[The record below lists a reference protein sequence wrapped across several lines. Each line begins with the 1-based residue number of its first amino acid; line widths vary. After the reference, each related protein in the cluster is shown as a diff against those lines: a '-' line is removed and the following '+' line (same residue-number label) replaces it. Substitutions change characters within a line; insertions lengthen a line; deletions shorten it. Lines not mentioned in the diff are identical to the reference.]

1 MSSWPAAKETRR
13 HPSVRT
19 CGLELMLVATPY
31 RGIIVVAL
39 VTVVIWACGLLGVF
53 GHAPGWLYD
62 QFMRTTAL
70 ATAGP
75 PQVLVVEVG
84 TQEAPLDESRWIRLL
99 EILEGLGAR
108 QVVFMNVPD
117 GVGSA
122 FFDRVQQSGK
132 IVIGRT
138 ARRQYFDVDDLT
150 LESWPTALEEAQVPY
165 GVVTLPRAELGIYR
179 AGQDGVQVGED
190 WLPTL
195 AVAAAKA
202 AGVPESALPNM
213 AYLINF
219 NAGRDGL
226 PRVSAARVLANGLI
240 PELVAGRSV
249 LIGMAPARNSPGMHA
264 PNTYD
269 AEPLS
274 FLEFQGFALDT
285 LLGEKPIRTLGPL
298 SILAL
303 LLLTASVSL
312 FIYQWLNVRPGGWF
326 TLGALLVYWA
336 CAWLLLRYVWIW
348 APVFELSLTQLLLYM
363 LVARLKLTLNEH
375 ALRKL
380 IIASSSRFHG
390 HANPASF
397 YDAPEHWTHVITLVD
412 QALQLTRL
420 IFLEKLEGDHR
431 VREVK
436 ALNCS
441 VDDIS
446 ERRRDYERT
455 PYSTA
460 IAEGGPI
467 RLQKSYLTAL
477 EGRDEEQYLVPLTF
491 AGEVLGFWA
500 FGAAPQTVRTT
511 KRFRETVHVF
521 ANQISEMLYHR
532 RRWREQQE
540 TRAQVLRRFLR
551 LEGGNL
557 AYPQVRRFL
566 ELAQRRVTGMAAV
579 FNGLDTAAIVYDL
592 FGQVLHLNRRM
603 EEFMRTTN
611 LPGYELTS
619 LDLLT
624 RITGIDRPRARE
636 LLRDVILENGQFRLP
651 VSGLQ
656 GPDGNFLVGV
666 RAVSC
671 ADSPDGETDRSA
683 PFEIFGLLFELIDVG
698 QLQGMHALKEAF
710 VERLGSRLRQELAAI
725 VLGSDLVQ
733 EHAVAAQDKERAA
746 QILQDKVSDTV
757 ELFAKARRYM
767 QVKVD
772 GPGLGLYPVDATEAV
787 VSAVRALSEQAQ
799 DRGIRFSA
807 ELPEFASLVRAQ
819 PLDLAKLMYALL
831 ETLVNDAAENSAIEI
846 DVEEREGC
854 VMYQFRN
861 TGFGVPNDRFQTYL
875 FGTSD
880 TVAQEF
886 RTLHDAIKPVG
897 DWEGRIAA
905 SSGVGTGMAFN
916 VELRVA
922 I

>member
-1 MSSWPAAKETRR
+1 MF
-13 HPSVRT
+13 
-19 CGLELMLVATPY
+19 VATPY
-31 RGIIVVAL
+31 RGILIVAL
-39 VTVVIWACGLLGVF
+39 VTVVTWAGSLVGVF
-53 GHAPGWLYD
+53 GHAQGWLYD
-62 QFMRTTAL
+62 QFAGTTL
-70 ATAGP
+70 LGKKGLP
-75 PQVLVVEVG
+75 KVVVVEV
-84 TQEAPLDESRWIRLL
+84 EAQDEQLDESRWIRLL
-99 EILEGLGAR
+99 EILETLGAG
-108 QVVFMNVPD
+108 QLVFMNTPD
-117 GVGSA
+117 TAGSA
-122 FFDRVQQSGK
+122 FFERV
-132 IVIGRT
+132 
-138 ARRQYFDVDDLT
+138 RQYDNVVVGRAAGRQEFDAGDVT
-150 LESWPTALEEAQVPY
+150 LEGRPAALDAAGIPS
-165 GVVTLPRAELGIYR
+165 GVVMLPTAELGIYR
-179 AGQDGVQVGED
+179 AAEARVQVGED
-190 WLPTL
+190 WFPTL
-195 AVAAAKA
+195 AVAAARA
-202 AGVPESALPNM
+202 AGVPESALPN
-213 AYLINF
+213 APYLINF
-219 NAGRDGL
+219 NAGRDWL
-226 PRVSAARVLANGLI
+226 PKVSATRVLANGLI

-264 PNTYD
+264 PNTYG
-269 AEPLS
+269 AEALS

-285 LLGEKPIRTLGPL
+285 LLGEKSIRSVGPL
-298 SILAL
+298 GL
-303 LLLTASVSL
+303 LGVLLVTASVSL

-336 CAWLLLRYVWIW
+336 CAWVLLRYLWIW
-348 APVFELSLTQLLLYM
+348 APVFELALTQLLLYM

-380 IIASSSRFHG
+380 IVASSSRFHE
-390 HANPASF
+390 HANHASF

-467 RLQKSYLTAL
+467 RLQKSYLKAL

-500 FGAAPQTVRTT
+500 FGAAPQTVQTT
-511 KRFRETVHVF
+511 RRFRETVHVF
-521 ANQISEMLYHR
+521 ANQISEILYHR

-540 TRAQVLRRFLR
+540 TQAQVLRRFLR

-557 AYPQVRRFL
+557 AYPQVHRFL

-624 RITGIDRPRARE
+624 RITGIEPPRARE
-636 LLRDVILENGQFRLP
+636 LLREVILENGEFRLP

-656 GPDGNFLVGV
+656 GHTGNFIVGV

-698 QLQGMHALKEAF
+698 QLQGMYAVKEAF
-710 VERLGSRLRQELAAI
+710 IDRLGCRLRQELAAV
-725 VLGSDLVQ
+725 VLGSDLLH
-733 EHAVAAQDKERAA
+733 EHSVATMNKERAA
-746 QILQDKVSDTV
+746 RIVQDKVSDTV

-772 GPGLGLYPVDATEAV
+772 GPGLGLYPVDATRAV
-787 VSAVRALSEQAQ
+787 VSAMGALSEQAE

-807 ELPEFASLVRAQ
+807 ALPDFASLVSAQ
-819 PLDLAKLMYALL
+819 PQDLARLMYALL
-831 ETLVNDAAENSAIEI
+831 ETLVNDAAENTAIEI
-846 DVEEREGC
+846 DVEEREDC

-861 TGFGVPNDRFQTYL
+861 TGFGVPNERFQSYL

-886 RTLHDAIKPVG
+886 RGLHDAIKPVV

-905 SSGVGTGMAFN
+905 SSDVGSGMAFN